1 MTVTT
6 PTNYIEY
13 QADGIATNFS
23 IPFLLLNDNDLAVYL
38 DKNLI
43 NAGYKLKGIGNPVS
57 EIIFTIAPKGK
68 LLLQR
73 KIALL
78 RDTDYQENGDLLAN
92 TLNKDFDRLYLALQG
107 VSQDN
112 TKTLRVEDASGIPA
126 LSYAENRANKLLG
139 FDSQGQPLLIS
150 SSSGSALELAKDL
163 ADPNSPLKGAGML
176 GYNENLNYSN
186 RTVGSALKTISQA
199 IPKITISVDEPN
211 SSMGSDG
218 EIWLQ
223 LEDE

>member
-23 IPFLLLNDNDLAVYL
+23 IPFLLLADNDLEVYL
-38 DKNLI
+38 DNNLI

-112 TKTLRVEDASGIPA
+112 TKTLRVEDANGVPA

-139 FDSQGQPLLIS
+139 FDSQGQPLLINT
-150 SSSGSALELAKDL
+150 SSGSALELAKDL

-176 GYNENLNYSN
+176 GYNENLNYPN
-186 RTVGSALKTISQA
+186 KTVGSALKTI
-199 IPKITISVDEPN
+199 PKITISINEPN
-211 SSMGSDG
+211 NSIGSEG

>member
-1 MTVTT
+1 M
-6 PTNYIEY
+6 
-13 QADGIATNFS
+13 
-23 IPFLLLNDNDLAVYL
+23 DN
-38 DKNLI
+38 NLI

-112 TKTLRVEDASGIPA
+112 TKTLRVEDANGIPA

-150 SSSGSALELAKDL
+150 TSSGSALELAKDL

-186 RTVGSALKTISQA
+186 KTVGSALKTMSQA

-211 SSMGSDG
+211 NSIGTEG